1 VGVEKP
7 VVLAATQ
14 WVFFKEQCI
23 HEGEEG
29 NFAETLEGI
38 SCIKKLHAGEL
49 GESVGSIEFHGLS
62 RIMIHFSHPSG
73 WGFRSYVSV
82 ASPFLLFLLI
92 LILAHTSETLQAMC
106 SKEKIVASVP
116 TYLIFELEM

>member
-1 VGVEKP
+1 MGVEKP

-38 SCIKKLHAGEL
+38 SCIKKLHVDHVAGEL

-62 RIMIHFSHPSG
+62 
-73 WGFRSYVSV
+73 
-82 ASPFLLFLLI
+82 
-92 LILAHTSETLQAMC
+92 Q
-106 SKEKIVASVP
+106 
-116 TYLIFELEM
+116 